1 MPEEPEV
8 PFTPLVPEEPEV
20 PFTPLVPEEPEVPD
34 EPEVPLVP
42 TQTPLLKIVALPEII
57 TMLGEL
63 PKLSA
68 QNVKEPLV
76 TGPTL
81 TKVPE
86 QSL

>member
-1 MPEEPEV
+1 V
-8 PFTPLVPEEPEV
+8 PLVPEV
-20 PFTPLVPEEPEVPD
+20 PA
-34 EPEVPLVP
+34 VPLVP

-57 TMLGEL
+57 TMLGVL

-81 TKVPE
+81 TKAPE